1 MKLMPKKV
9 KRTLPDEGTYN
20 AMLESVTCV
29 PNSEKPKRIHFGF
42 RVAGYDELVVKD
54 YALSIE
60 EGSLLRRDCDTLRG
74 SPHTNVEIQGG
85 VDPAEFI
92 GKKVQLV
99 VMAKPGGGGKVKSVA
114 GPFTL
119 LCENEE

>member
-1 MKLMPKKV
+1 MPKRV
-9 KRTLPDEGTYN
+9 KRTLPDEGTY
-20 AMLESVTCV
+20 AAVLESVVCF
-29 PNSEKPKRIHFGF
+29 PNNEKPKRVHFGF
-42 RVAGYDELVVKD
+42 RVPGYEELVVKD

-74 SPHTNVEIQGG
+74 TPHTNVEVQGG
-85 VDPAEFI
+85 IDPSVYI
-92 GKKVQLV
+92 GTKVQLV

-119 LCENEE
+119 PPCEGATN